1 MKPDPAQRFEI
12 YDLGD
17 GRGRRVSRGGRV
29 IEPPALED
37 LRRLTGLP
45 LEPSDR
51 DLLANAM
58 AKAALAFEVDRAL
71 RQMGRPWQNHAD
83 ERRRL
88 TRIANLLDAL
98 VKELGPPGFAWNI
111 DLRLRIEPDIYNLN
125 RLPGDEIS
133 RLFGFD
139 ADDPGPVEIRPSNP
153 LLTVEFL
160 LLLRRMAHA
169 LLEELQAE
177 VSTRRC
183 GGRPVARHVR
193 EITRPVAGLWTER
206 GERPPVWYDVYSRS
220 WRGRAVDLACLLLEV
235 LGLPHSRWTVADALC
250 GRKRRSGG
258 NPDT

>member
-17 GRGRRVSRGGRV
+17 GRGLRVSRGGRV

-45 LEPSDR
+45 LQPADR
-51 DLLANAM
+51 DALADAM
-58 AKAALAFEVDRAL
+58 AQAALAFEVDRAL
-71 RQMGRPWQNHAD
+71 RQMGRPWQNHAG

-88 TRIANLLDAL
+88 ARIADLLGKL
-98 VKELGPPGFAWNI
+98 VDELAPPGFAWNI
-111 DLRLRIEPDIYNLN
+111 HLLLRIEADAYNLN
-125 RLPGDEIS
+125 RLPADQIR

-139 ADDPGPVEIRPSNP
+139 PDESGPVEVSPSKP
-153 LLTVEFL
+153 VSIVEFL
-160 LLLRRMAHA
+160 ALLRRTAVA
-169 LLEELQAE
+169 LLERLEAE
-177 VSTRRC
+177 ASTRRS

-235 LGLPHSRWTVADALC
+235 LGLPHSRWTAAYALC